1 MDQKS
6 RAVHIPASYTKTEPA
21 ESFNN
26 VDIPRSHC
34 TWHTLLSSNLTP
46 TDSLSAGIATLP
58 PKTGNLCPHR
68 HRQAE
73 MYYVISGSGT
83 VTVNGIDYVL
93 EPGSTFYVPGDAE
106 HGVRNHTSN
115 KDFRWLYVFPTS
127 SFEDVVYRWS
137 DEKTEAQR

>member
-21 ESFNN
+21 ESFSN

-73 MYYVISGSGT
+73 MYYVISG
-83 VTVNGIDYVL
+83 
-93 EPGSTFYVPGDAE
+93 DAE